1 MPPSRAM
8 PPREHRVRDWTH
20 IPSSMSVSPCICSWS
35 MSVGL
40 TRDVTVGLRDWERRD
55 RKTSRLDPTR
65 TGRFTLTDADTAT
78 RLADWTAGQTAA
90 MTELLVR
97 PPRSGR
103 PSISS
108 SSVWHTPQ
116 ADTRIRTSPGTGSTP
131 IPARLHGIL
140 SSSWTV
146 RESMGV

>member
-1 MPPSRAM
+1 
-8 PPREHRVRDWTH
+8 
-20 IPSSMSVSPCICSWS
+20 

-40 TRDVTVGLRDWERRD
+40 TRDVTVELRDWERRD

-97 PPRSGR
+97 PPPFG
-103 PSISS
+103 
-108 SSVWHTPQ
+108 
-116 ADTRIRTSPGTGSTP
+116 
-131 IPARLHGIL
+131 PALDFIQFGMAYAAGGHPNKNLARHG
-140 SSSWTV
+140 
-146 RESMGV
+146 